1 MDKIYNHLDD
11 TTYAKFLFA
20 FLDTPLPPGS
30 GLSEQMEKANQEIIK
45 AAQAETLMRLSRALF
60 E

>member
-1 MDKIYNHLDD
+1 MDKDKINDK
-11 TTYAKFLFA
+11 TFEKFLFA

-45 AAQAETLMRLSRALF
+45 AAQAETLMSINETEQSTF
-60 E
+60 